1 MKIKLFLIITFVI
14 ISCKN
19 GPDEKSG
26 KNHSTPKKYNFDG
39 FLFFK
44 KGMNINLVK
53 QKLVD
58 EGIFFNEIDS
68 IPSYMG
74 TYSELYKL
82 TFRKDKLRIIKG
94 NSLKII
100 NQVMPEFYL
109 GFINDTLI
117 IMEYNTYILSV
128 DNAKSD
134 ELIFTANI
142 LIDNEDVYKNKSVLG
157 LDKMMLKIKKDNK
170 LTRWV

>member
-58 EGIFFNEIDS
+58 EGIFF
-68 IPSYMG
+68 
-74 TYSELYKL
+74 
-82 TFRKDKLRIIKG
+82 
-94 NSLKII
+94 
-100 NQVMPEFYL
+100 
-109 GFINDTLI
+109 
-117 IMEYNTYILSV
+117 
-128 DNAKSD
+128 
-134 ELIFTANI
+134 
-142 LIDNEDVYKNKSVLG
+142 
-157 LDKMMLKIKKDNK
+157 
-170 LTRWV
+170 